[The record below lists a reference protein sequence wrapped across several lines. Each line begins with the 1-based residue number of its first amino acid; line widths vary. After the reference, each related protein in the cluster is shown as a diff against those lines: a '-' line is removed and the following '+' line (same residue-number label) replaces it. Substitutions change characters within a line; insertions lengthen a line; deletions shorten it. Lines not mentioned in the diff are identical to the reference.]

1 MLDGTT
7 FGLSESGPAISPVVN
22 TNQTDVH
29 KVPMS
34 WLDRHRVEIW
44 LSLTVALLIV
54 TVDPFKRGLMTILGL
69 PVVIMMIVS
78 HNTHSFTPLG
88 ILAGLS
94 TLVVE
99 VTCLVLA
106 VHYLIK
112 RFR

>member
-1 MLDGTT
+1 
-7 FGLSESGPAISPVVN
+7 
-22 TNQTDVH
+22 
-29 KVPMS
+29 
-34 WLDRHRVEIW
+34 
-44 LSLTVALLIV
+44 
-54 TVDPFKRGLMTILGL
+54 MTILGL

>member
-1 MLDGTT
+1 
-7 FGLSESGPAISPVVN
+7 
-22 TNQTDVH
+22 
-29 KVPMS
+29 
-34 WLDRHRVEIW
+34 
-44 LSLTVALLIV
+44 
-54 TVDPFKRGLMTILGL
+54 MTILGL

-78 HNTHSFTPLG
+78 LNTHSFTPLG